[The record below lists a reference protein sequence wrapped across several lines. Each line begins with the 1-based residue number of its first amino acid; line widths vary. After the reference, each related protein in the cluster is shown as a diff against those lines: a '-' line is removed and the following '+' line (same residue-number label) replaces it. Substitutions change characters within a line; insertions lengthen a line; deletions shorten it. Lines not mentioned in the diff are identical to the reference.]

1 MPKTYFPRKKVID
14 LSVYLDFFLKIKK
27 EFPGMDK
34 EIKIKEKKKIIIEA
48 LKRCLER
55 DVYSNITVQEVA
67 DEAGFSKGGLL
78 HYFQSKEDM
87 YMDLIKDLFDEIR
100 GGQTEVLSGNL
111 LTQEQA
117 SISALY
123 GIEKFFLD
131 KRTTKIFLN
140 LILYGFE
147 DENIMKQLREFMN
160 QHLEIYRNLIEKSRE
175 SGVVSPSRTN
185 SDLDPMTAARIAQI
199 VVIGAGLFESFDPT
213 NIDHTILVKYVI
225 SLLKG

>member
-1 MPKTYFPRKKVID
+1 
-14 LSVYLDFFLKIKK
+14 
-27 EFPGMDK
+27 MDK
-34 EIKIKEKKKIIIEA
+34 ENKIKEKKKIIIEA

-87 YMDLIKDLFDEIR
+87 YMDLIKDIFDEIR
-100 GGQTEVLSGNL
+100 SDHLKVLTGNL
-111 LTQEQA
+111 LATEQA

-123 GIEKFFLD
+123 GVEKFFLD
-131 KRTTKIFLN
+131 RRTTKIFLN

-147 DENIMKQLREFMN
+147 DENIMKHLREFMR
-160 QHLEIYRNLIEKSRE
+160 QHLDIYKGLIEKSRD
-175 SGVVSPSRTN
+175 SGAPRNRN
-185 SDLDPMTAARIAQI
+185 SDLDPSTAARIAQI
-199 VVIGAGLFESFDPT
+199 AVIGAGLFEAVDPT
-213 NIDHTILVKYVI
+213 DMDHTVLVRYAM

>member
-1 MPKTYFPRKKVID
+1 
-14 LSVYLDFFLKIKK
+14 
-27 EFPGMDK
+27 MDK
-34 EIKIKEKKKIIIEA
+34 EFKIKEKKKIIIEA

-87 YMDLIKDLFDEIR
+87 YMDLIRDVFDEIR
-100 GGQTEVLSGNL
+100 NDHQQFLSGNL
-111 LTQEQA
+111 QAGEQA

-123 GIEKFFLD
+123 GVEKFFLD

-147 DENIMKQLREFMN
+147 DENIMKHLREFLH
-160 QHLEIYRNLIEKSRE
+160 QHLEFYKGLIDNTRGKTPLR
-175 SGVVSPSRTN
+175 RKT
-185 SDLDPMTAARIAQI
+185 DMDPTTTARIAQI
-199 VVIGAGLFESFDPT
+199 AIVGAGLFESIDPT
-213 NIDHTILVKYVI
+213 NMDHMNLVRYV
-225 SLLKG
+225 LAFLKG